1 MSSTE
6 ATSRFDAKASQIM
19 KIMIMTAVR
28 EINDPIEET
37 VFQVVYASG

>member
-19 KIMIMTAVR
+19 KIMIITAVK
-28 EINDPIEET
+28 EMKDPIEET
-37 VFQVVYASG
+37 VFHVVYASG